1 MERLDIRISQIFE
14 GDDAGIEIEVN
25 PAPVPN
31 TMVAGLLLTALYE
44 ILSGNLVFEARGSDD
59 EQSQSDTERD
69 V

>member
-14 GDDAGIEIEVN
+14 GENAGIEIEVN

-44 ILSGNLVFEARGSDD
+44 ILSGNLIFEARVSED
-59 EQSQSDTERD
+59 EQSQSDTD
-69 V
+69 QDS